1 MVVIVVTWPQAHVS
15 WISNLERV
23 MGTGSR
29 SYGCG
34 ARAGRTL
41 SVPPS
46 LTPTPPLGFHPV
58 MFRRALEWFGGSV
71 LVYALVA
78 ACAGAD
84 LDGKGDAPSGGAD
97 GDGGGKSGMGASG
110 SGGTGSG
117 NSPGSTGG
125 TSIMNPVDEVLAF
138 VESGTRLKVRTI
150 EGADGSANV
159 IAGQFYDSELEE
171 TCYPGRAADGVTRCL
186 PMGGATAFFSD
197 PSCSDRIA
205 YAAKGCTVQKFFR
218 WTTTGAVCGTS
229 DAHLSK
235 VGGLVSPTELYSG
248 TPETCTAVTPAAL
261 DIYLEIYDF
270 YEVGPE
276 LPASTFVEITDGT
289 L

>member
-1 MVVIVVTWPQAHVS
+1 MMVSTTSHHLPLDLAGQA
-15 WISNLERV
+15 LPR
-23 MGTGSR
+23 
-29 SYGCG
+29 G
-34 ARAGRTL
+34 ARTFPV
-41 SVPPS
+41 SSS
-46 LTPTPPLGFHPV
+46 LPPPLHSASITE

-84 LDGKGDAPSGGAD
+84 LDGKRDASSGGAD
-97 GDGGGKSGMGASG
+97 GSGPNGMGPNGMGPNG
-110 SGGTGSG
+110 SGATG

-125 TSIMNPVDEVLAF
+125 SSIMNPVPDALAF
-138 VESGTRLKVRTI
+138 PESGSRLKVQTI
-150 EGADGSANV
+150 SGSDGSANV
-159 IAGQFYDSELEE
+159 IAGGFYDSELEE

-248 TPETCTAVTPAAL
+248 TPETCTAVTPAVL
-261 DIYLEIYDF
+261 DIYLETYDF

-276 LPASTFVEITDGT
+276 LPASTFVEITEGT

>member
-1 MVVIVVTWPQAHVS
+1 
-15 WISNLERV
+15 
-23 MGTGSR
+23 
-29 SYGCG
+29 
-34 ARAGRTL
+34 
-41 SVPPS
+41 
-46 LTPTPPLGFHPV
+46 

-71 LVYALVA
+71 LVYTLVA

-84 LDGKGDAPSGGAD
+84 LDGKRDASSGGAD
-97 GDGGGKSGMGASG
+97 GDGGGKSSMGASG
-110 SGGTGSG
+110 TGSNGAGTDGSG

-125 TSIMNPVDEVLAF
+125 TSIMNPVPDALAF
-138 VESGTRLKVRTI
+138 PESGSRLKVRTI

-171 TCYPGRAADGVTRCL
+171 TCYPGRATDGVTRCL
-186 PMGGATAFFSD
+186 PLGAATTIFSD
-197 PSCSDRIA
+197 PSCSDRVA
-205 YAAKGCTVQKFFR
+205 YAAKGCMGQKFFR

-248 TPETCTAVTPAAL
+248 TPETCTAVTPAVL
-261 DIYLEIYDF
+261 DIYLETYDF

-276 LPASTFVEITDGT
+276 LPANTFVEITEGT